1 MFKHIPVMLEEC
13 IKALNIKDNGIYF
26 DGTLGGSGHSYE
38 ILKNSSPNGKLIATD
53 LDLDAIKN
61 AEDKLSC
68 YKGRYQIFH
77 SNFKEFLNVLNL
89 SGYNQIDGALLD
101 LGMSSYQIDSDRG
114 FAYSRDCKLDM
125 RMNQEIDF
133 SAEDVVNDYS
143 ELELA
148 NIFYKYGE
156 EKFSK
161 AIAKNICLA
170 RKNKKITT
178 TKELVEII
186 DKSIPQRFKQTG
198 GHPAKRVFKAIR
210 IEVNGELDGLERCL
224 KDIVS
229 KLKPGGRFAVITFHS
244 LEDRIVKTVFNELEK
259 DCICDKRL
267 PICVCGKKKEVKL
280 VNVKPIVASNQE
292 LENNSRSKSAKLRV
306 IEKI

>member
-1 MFKHIPVMLEEC
+1 MFKHIPVMLNEC
-13 IKALNIKDNGIYF
+13 INALNLKDNGVYF

-53 LDLDAIKN
+53 LDMDAIKN

-68 YKGRYQIFH
+68 FNGRFKIFH
-77 SNFKEFLNVLNL
+77 SNFKDFLNVLNL
-89 SGYNQIDGALLD
+89 AEEEFIDGALLD

-125 RMNQEIDF
+125 RMDQQVDF

-143 ELELA
+143 ERELVE
-148 NIFYKYGE
+148 IFYKYGE

-161 AIAKNICLA
+161 AIAKNVCEY
-170 RKNKKITT
+170 RKTKRITT
-178 TKELVEII
+178 TKELVDII
-186 DKSIPQRFKQTG
+186 DKSIPQRFKITG
-198 GHPAKRVFKAIR
+198 GHPAKRVFQAIR
-210 IEVNGELDGLERCL
+210 IEVNGELKGLEQCI

-229 KLKPGGRFAVITFHS
+229 KLRVGGRLAIITFHS
-244 LEDRIVKTVFNELEK
+244 LEDRIVKTVFNELNT

-267 PICVCGKKKEVKL
+267 PMCVCGKKREVNL
-280 VNVKPIVASNQE
+280 INNKPILPSQEE
-292 LENNSRSKSAKLRV
+292 LEYNSRSKSAKLRIV
-306 IEKI
+306 EKI